1 MTQLGRLSLLL
12 RKAER
17 EDRFMLLAKEGG
29 GRSLTSRRLAI
40 APPDASDRSPLL
52 PTKAA
57 GKQRRPRG
65 SLKRRPDVGVSIDAP
80 MLLSEKG
87 LA

>member
-17 EDRFMLLAKEGG
+17 EDLCMLPAKEGG
-29 GRSLTSRRLAI
+29 GRSPTSRRLAI
-40 APPDASDRSPLL
+40 APPDASDRSMLL

-57 GKQRRPRG
+57 GKQRRPGG
-65 SLKRRPDVGVSIDAP
+65 SPERRPAY
-80 MLLSEKG
+80 
-87 LA
+87 

>member
-1 MTQLGRLSLLL
+1 MLFRSIERL
-12 RKAER
+12 A
-17 EDRFMLLAKEGG
+17 DEGG

-52 PTKAA
+52 PTMAA

-65 SLKRRPDVGVSIDAP
+65 SLERRPDVGVSIDAP
-80 MLLSEKG
+80 MLLTEKG